1 MKTTNNKKSKFLAL
15 LLSVMIFSSMGAA
28 FAACA
33 DDADSSSSSSSS
45 STEDTTNDKVDNGTI
60 KNSNFDFTNLTDT
73 VKIGTS
79 VTGWSRA
86 VNSVTT
92 GSAPSSKSAS
102 GVVDTKAEKW
112 DDLTTR
118 NKSDEEIAAMEIKD
132 AVAAWDSLT
141 TADKL
146 AFYKDWKAREENK
159 GLDIDDEFEEYKEDS
174 YQSFNIKYED
184 LPIDTETAVALANP
198 GTPEG
203 APDSQILM
211 LHNNTGSKDSSGKYS
226 AGTGTAQ
233 KYTSSTTVTVKAGT
247 AAQVSVWVKTANLKT
262 VDSNKEEQDAVGKGA
277 YISVTQSVGGK
288 SLDSFEV
295 KNIQTDEWKEYT
307 FYLKGSSFADTKFS
321 LVLGLGQ
328 NGGSDHFGYLNGY
341 AFFDNIEYTELTAA
355 EYDAATSGVYSV
367 DLGAEK
373 ADKTIDT
380 YSDDTTT
387 FAMDFHTAD
396 WTDFAAS
403 VSTTAKVTESTDGST
418 YNTEL
423 SDSANDL
430 MKYDAKSAFASSSN
444 KYLASV
450 YDNYLTSDA
459 DEPFLQDSDKVLMM
473 LSASGAAYTW
483 EKAYDFTIPADKDYL
498 ALSFYVKTSDFGA
511 GTGLTVTLTNGE
523 SSTAFSAINTAII
536 EDVEE
541 TNDGWQRYFFF
552 VEKDEDLKGS
562 STEQSFYLNLN
573 YGATDISVSTAK
585 TSYVPG
591 FAAITKF
598 ETLEMDKLEY
608 GCAEAGTYAKLH
620 TLVATEEEKAT
631 GNAGFDAAAGTPS
644 DALENGLANAQNYKG
659 VYSDSYYVNPN
670 STSENGYLINSN
682 ANAGLLNKD
691 KFIENYASII
701 ANPDNAA
708 WVNGLG
714 LTASMNAEEVWAN
727 TFGNATQPLFIMN
740 DGTNAYGYIGTST
753 TISSSYTLVSV
764 RVKTTPGAKASVYLV
779 DMDDATRQTML
790 SVSDNL
796 VYWYDDNG
804 NILTGDPDEK
814 DSKVAF
820 RLDKKTGLYKADG
833 KWANKDAYPG
843 YYANLSAYSKDGDG
857 NLIAAENSATHSY
870 MDKDWDRI
878 VFYAADGKYYA
889 DADHTVEVKDLK
901 EVTELAHRYEGGNSA
916 DLMIEN
922 IDTNGEWKTVTFY
935 IKKGNA
941 AKNYRLEVWS
951 GTRDGNVKNAANS
964 YVLFDAN
971 NPGTA
976 SDNYSKLMDEYKDDV
991 TDDNK
996 FESVFSYYDTDRHVR
1011 YEEAKDVD
1019 KVGNLYK
1026 DSFTASSYEEAIAYM
1041 LYTADGNYT
1050 VFADY
1055 SLKDV
1060 TITPASADTDNDT
1073 DDDTDEDTDEDGMN
1087 IFMLISS
1094 ISVAAALLVAI
1105 GGIATQ
1111 RILKVVR
1118 KKKAAKARVNVVK
1131 KNK

>member
-198 GTPEG
+198 GVPEG

-211 LHNNTGSKDSSGKYS
+211 LHNNTGSKDSRGKYT

-233 KYTSSTTVTVKAGT
+233 EYTSSTTVTVKAGT

-277 YISVTQSVGGK
+277 YISVRQSVGGK
-288 SLDSFEV
+288 SLDSFDV
-295 KNIQTDEWKEYT
+295 QNIQTDEWKEYT

-423 SDSANDL
+423 GDSANDL

-573 YGATDISVSTAK
+573 YGATDINVSTAK

-598 ETLEMDKLEY
+598 ETLSMDKLEY

-631 GNAGFDAAAGTPS
+631 GNAGFDSAAGTPS

-701 ANPDNAA
+701 ANPDNAT

-843 YYANLSAYSKDGDG
+843 NYANLSAYGKDGDG

-889 DADHTVEVKDLK
+889 DAAHTVEVKDLK

-976 SDNYSKLMDEYKDDV
+976 SDNYSKLKDEYKDDV
-991 TDDNK
+991 THDNK
-996 FESVFSYYDTDRHVR
+996 YESVYSYYDTDRHVR

-1041 LYTADGNYT
+1041 LYEKDGNYT
-1050 VFADY
+1050 IFADY

-1060 TITPASADTDNDT
+1060 TITPASANTDNDT

-1118 KKKAAKARVNVVK
+1118 KKKAANARVNVVK

>member
-33 DDADSSSSSSSS
+33 DDTDSSSSSSSS

-112 DDLTTR
+112 DDLTVR
-118 NKSDEEIAAMEIKD
+118 NKTDEEIAAMEIKD
-132 AVAAWDSLT
+132 AVAAWDGLT

-159 GLDIDDEFEEYKEDS
+159 RLDIDDEFEEYKEDS

-184 LPIDTETAVALANP
+184 LPIDTQTDEALANP

-288 SLDSFEV
+288 SLDAFEV
-295 KNIQTDEWKEYT
+295 KNIQTDEWKQYT

-341 AFFDNIEYTELTAA
+341 AFFDNIEYKELTAS
-355 EYDAATSGVYSV
+355 EYDEATGGVYTV

-373 ADKTIDT
+373 ADKTIDS
-380 YSDDTTT
+380 YSDDKTA
-387 FAMDFHTAD
+387 FAMDFHHAD
-396 WTDFAAS
+396 WTDFAAN

-418 YNTEL
+418 YNVEL
-423 SDSANDL
+423 SDPENDL
-430 MKYDAKSAFASSSN
+430 MKYAAKSDFANSSN

-459 DEPFLQDSDKVLMM
+459 DEAFLQDSDKILMM

-483 EKAYDFTIPADKDYL
+483 EKAYEFSLTQDYM

-523 SSTAFSAINTAII
+523 SSTAFSSVNTATI

-552 VEKDEDLKGS
+552 VEKDEDLKGTDS
-562 STEQSFYLNLN
+562 EQTFYLNLN
-573 YGATDISVSTAK
+573 YGATNVSVSTAK

-591 FAAITKF
+591 FAAITKI
-598 ETLEMDKLEY
+598 ETLAMDKLEY
-608 GCAEAGTYAKLH
+608 GCAEAGDYAKLH
-620 TLVATEEEKAT
+620 TLVATEEEEAT
-631 GNAGFDAAAGTPS
+631 GNSGFDSAASTPS
-644 DALENGLANAQNYKG
+644 DALEIGLANAQNYKG

-670 STSENGYLINSN
+670 SASENGYLINSN
-682 ANAGLLNKD
+682 ANAGLLNRD
-691 KFIENYASII
+691 KFIENYTKILE
-701 ANPDNAA
+701 NEDNAA

-714 LTASMNAEEVWAN
+714 LTADMDPATAWTNV
-727 TFGNATQPLFIMN
+727 FGNATQPLLIMN

-753 TISSSYTLVSV
+753 TISSAYTLVSV
-764 RVKTTPGAKASVYLV
+764 RVKTVNATASVYLV

-820 RLDKKTGLYKADG
+820 RLDKKTGLYKAE
-833 KWANKDAYPG
+833 KWLSATCPG
-843 YYANLSAYSKDGDG
+843 NYANLSAYSKDGDG

-870 MDKDWDRI
+870 TDKDWDRI
-878 VFYAADGKYYA
+878 VYYYNAAAGTYHTDKNFTA
-889 DADHTVEVKDLK
+889 DNEVKDLSGVAEIAK
-901 EVTELAHRYEGGNSA
+901 RYKGGNSA
-916 DLMIEN
+916 DLMLEN
-922 IDTNGEWKTVTFY
+922 IDTNGKWKTVTFY
-935 IKKGNA
+935 IKKGNT

-951 GTRDGNVKNAANS
+951 GTRDGQANAAG
-964 YVLFDAN
+964 YVLFDTN
-971 NPGTA
+971 NPGSA
-976 SDNYSKLMDEYKDDV
+976 SNLYSALLEEYQEDEANITK
-991 TDDNK
+991 K

-1026 DSFTASSYEEAIAYM
+1026 DSFTASDYEEAIAYM
-1041 LYTADGNYT
+1041 LYKKDGNYT

-1055 SLKDV
+1055 SLTDV
-1060 TITPASADTDNDT
+1060 TITPASADMDDDT
-1073 DDDTDEDTDEDGMN
+1073 DDDDTTSDTDEDGMN

-1111 RILKVVR
+1111 RIIKIVKR
-1118 KKKAAKARVNVVK
+1118 KKAAKARVNVVK